1 MTGTDN
7 TVRSNGSY
15 PVKVKTINGSF
26 DFQLNRFKGVDG
38 STNYFSLAG
47 FFKEEVS
54 YYTPK
59 LAEFVSHCATKMS
72 YSSVSEF
79 TLERCAGVSMSDQHI
94 QEIVR
99 SKAKKTGIQQT
110 ELITN
115 SRSLASPILELSDI
129 YNCEHKEVI
138 WFEDGISVSQ
148 QKSKRDKIAKIG
160 KERTTTD
167 MILLAR
173 PNEVYECVVAAE
185 NVSLT
190 DLAEAKLKVYYG
202 GKSINIVVISDGSRT
217 IKNRCNTL
225 FPQNYTHVLDWY
237 HLQKKVKDLMSMIAP
252 DKSVKV
258 EYIQELNHLLWNG
271 KGREALE
278 KLKHYKVKNAD
289 KCNELI
295 GYIEKN
301 IDHII
306 DYKRRKEACKVIG
319 SGRMEKTVDQIVAR
333 RQKGKAMSWSPSG
346 SNSLAVLTAQN
357 RNFATENLH

>member
-1 MTGTDN
+1 VTGTDN

-47 FFKEEVS
+47 FFKEEGS

-59 LAEFVSHCATKMS
+59 LAEFVSCCATKMS

-99 SKAKKTGIQQT
+99 STAKKIGIQQT

-129 YNCEHKEVI
+129 YNSEHKEVM

-167 MILLAR
+167 IILLAR
-173 PNEVYECVVAAE
+173 PNEGYECVVAAE

-190 DLAEAKLKVYYG
+190 DLAEAKLKAYYG
-202 GKSINIVVISDGSRT
+202 GKSINIAVISDGSRT

-225 FPQNYTHVLDWY
+225 FSQNYTHILDWY

-252 DKSVKV
+252 DKSAKV

-271 KGREALE
+271 RGREALE
-278 KLKHYKVKNAD
+278 TLNLYKVRNAD

-306 DYKRRKEACKVIG
+306 DYKRRKESCKVIG
-319 SGRMEKTVDQIVAR
+319 SGRMEKMVDQIVAR
-333 RQKGKAMSWSPSG
+333 RKKEKAMTCSP
-346 SNSLAVLTAQN
+346 
-357 RNFATENLH
+357 TERPCPLKSKV